1 MKKYSIITFLCVLSL
16 NALRESNNLV
26 SIEKKLTVVFAYHA
40 PDKKDREGKEHLR
53 TLQKAFGSF
62 ERDHTYKKMGVSVK
76 NIDIGKNPA
85 FEYRYL
91 DSAKSDAPMVLF
103 FERGKLLD
111 DETLNPSSDKELIKT
126 LGEKLEDPKSKV
138 GKIVSDLQDDYEDK
152 KEKDAE
158 AARLAAR
165 SIMYPSV
172 WDAYSGFYSPYYPY
186 RTYWGFGFGHRGYW

>member
-1 MKKYSIITFLCVLSL
+1 MKKYNIITFLCSLSL
-16 NALRESNNLV
+16 NAFRESNSLV

-40 PDKKDREGKEHLR
+40 PDRKDRAGKDHLR
-53 TLQKAFGSF
+53 TLQKAFESF
-62 ERDHTYKKMGVSVK
+62 EYDHTYKKIGVSMK
-76 NIDIGKNPA
+76 NIDIGKNSA

-91 DSAKSDAPMVLF
+91 ENTKSDSPMVLF

-111 DETLNPSSDKELIKT
+111 DETLHPSSDKELIKT

-152 KEKDAE
+152 KEKDDE
-158 AARLAAR
+158 DARLSAY

-172 WDAYSGFYSPYYPY
+172 WDAYNGFYSPYYPY
-186 RTYWGFGFGHRGYW
+186 RSYWGFGFGHRGCW